1 MVKATLLP
9 SKKVIPL
16 FREEAAIKKKIIVIG
31 GGFGG
36 LAVACRLAVH
46 GNDVEIFEQRDRL
59 GGCGCVFEINGF
71 KFDGGPT
78 MITAPFMY
86 DDIFRAAGRNRE
98 DYFQLVPV
106 DPFYRIFNPQGES
119 FDFNNDPDFIK
130 AQVGK
135 WSLPDKIGYQR
146 LIKASRT
153 IYEKGFAK
161 LANRPYLH
169 LIDMLKSA
177 PELIRLQSNRSL
189 HRFVSQFI
197 HNEFL
202 RRVFSIHP
210 LLVGGNPFNITSL
223 YSMNYSL
230 ERKWGMYHAVG
241 GTGAIVEGLEKLFR
255 EMGGKVT
262 LNAGVAEIMV
272 EGRRVTAVRLVDGS
286 IHRADLIIS
295 NADVASTYRSLLPEN
310 RRRAMA
316 RRVSKMKSGMSVF
329 VIYFGTRRR
338 YTDSRLAH
346 HNIILGERLKGT
358 LEDIFRHKLPAN
370 DLILYLHMPTL
381 TDPGMAP
388 EGCESFYVLS
398 PAPNQASGIDW
409 TKMARPYRDRIVQF
423 LEDNYL
429 PDLRANI
436 VAEHYIDPLY
446 FQDSLKSY
454 QGAAFSALPTFT
466 QSAWFRPH
474 NRSEEYDNLYF
485 VGAGTHPGAGLPGV
499 LSSAMI
505 TEKLIGS

>member
-1 MVKATLLP
+1 MKLRFYHIQKSL
-9 SKKVIPL
+9 IPL

-98 DYFQLVPV
+98 DYFQLAPV
-106 DPFYRIFNPQGES
+106 DPFYRIFNPQGEA

-189 HRFVSQFI
+189 YRFVSQFI

-210 LLVGGNPFNITSL
+210 LLVGGNPFNIDQPL
-223 YSMNYSL
+223 QH
-230 ERKWGMYHAVG
+230 E
-241 GTGAIVEGLEKLFR
+241 LF
-255 EMGGKVT
+255 
-262 LNAGVAEIMV
+262 
-272 EGRRVTAVRLVDGS
+272 
-286 IHRADLIIS
+286 
-295 NADVASTYRSLLPEN
+295 
-310 RRRAMA
+310 
-316 RRVSKMKSGMSVF
+316 
-329 VIYFGTRRR
+329 
-338 YTDSRLAH
+338 
-346 HNIILGERLKGT
+346 
-358 LEDIFRHKLPAN
+358 
-370 DLILYLHMPTL
+370 
-381 TDPGMAP
+381 PG
-388 EGCESFYVLS
+388 
-398 PAPNQASGIDW
+398 
-409 TKMARPYRDRIVQF
+409 TKMGHVSCRGRDWSDGRGPGKIV
-423 LEDNYL
+423 
-429 PDLRANI
+429 
-436 VAEHYIDPLY
+436 
-446 FQDSLKSY
+446 
-454 QGAAFSALPTFT
+454 
-466 QSAWFRPH
+466 
-474 NRSEEYDNLYF
+474 
-485 VGAGTHPGAGLPGV
+485 
-499 LSSAMI
+499 
-505 TEKLIGS
+505 